1 MAGLGLGTSDFK
13 SHALG
18 IPGTPRELMLIC
30 IGPTDGEGAL

>member
-13 SHALG
+13 SHVLG
-18 IPGTPRELMLIC
+18 IPRELMLIC